1 MLVFLILVLAVAVAI
16 GFLIG
21 RWAVVAVLAAAWPLY
36 FLGLH
41 QEWWGHGVGDGW
53 QVILVTGTLVAAV
66 AGAAGVLARRRTTRP
81 IRPA

>member
-1 MLVFLILVLAVAVAI
+1 MLVFLILVLAVAIAV

-21 RWAVVAVLAAAWPLY
+21 RWAIVIVLAAAWPVY

-53 QVILVTGTLVAAV
+53 QVILVAGTLAALC
-66 AGAAGVLARRRTTRP
+66 AGAAGVFARRKTRTPRP
-81 IRPA
+81 I